1 MVRFVRG
8 SWLRRLVAGSL
19 AAAICLAG
27 RAPSALTLNTPTIAA
42 SDLWLAPASGRT
54 NGEAFSVAYQDVLG
68 GKAAR
73 ALPVLNRIA
82 SDAVVGG
89 YARLYA
95 GRAEMAL
102 DRPRDAAATAQ
113 KILAAGAP
121 GYLGN
126 AALLLAADAAAI
138 GGDTAGVVQALQELI
153 KRRPLEPEAVYLR
166 LGHAAMAAGDRALAI
181 RSWSSVYFDY
191 PLSEQADEATS
202 ILTKVAPESMTPTPD
217 TLGREFARAD
227 QLFDAKRYT
236 AARKAFAA
244 IRGVSTSDDRDRA
257 DLRIA
262 ECDVLLKHTAP
273 AIEALKALQAK
284 PTTRATET
292 RYYYLSAV
300 RDLGRQDDYVVL
312 ANQFVD
318 ANPGDPLA
326 EATLY
331 DLATYFTRQ
340 DDDARAAATY
350 AELYRRFPAGAHA
363 DRAAW
368 KAGWWAFRNGDYAT
382 TIQTFTSACDDFRHA
397 DLRPSWMYWTARA
410 NARLN
415 DREAA
420 IACFRLV
427 IHDYRNTY
435 YGREAKRELEALHVP
450 VENVVVDAARPDP
463 VAAIVPG
470 AMPANAALIRGLLS
484 AGLYDDAIGELRL
497 VQRDSGTSPLL
508 DATMAYALNRRG
520 DLRPGIQT
528 MRRAYPEFL
537 AQGGEAL
544 PSDILAVIF
553 PVAYWDLIRKY
564 SDAHKLDP
572 YIVAALIAQESTF
585 EAGVKSAANAW
596 GLMQILPSTG
606 REYARKLGIAP
617 FRTARLT
624 EPEVNIRI
632 GTAFFA
638 DMMDHLGDLSL
649 ALAAYN
655 AGEDRAARWQAA
667 RHGVER
673 DEFIDD
679 IPYPETQNYVKRI
692 IGTAEDYRLLY
703 QTGKAAPVAA
713 RPKR

>member
-1 MVRFVRG
+1 
-8 SWLRRLVAGSL
+8 L
-19 AAAICLAG
+19 
-27 RAPSALTLNTPTIAA
+27 
-42 SDLWLAPASGRT
+42 
-54 NGEAFSVAYQDVLG
+54 
-68 GKAAR
+68 
-73 ALPVLNRIA
+73 
-82 SDAVVGG
+82 
-89 YARLYA
+89 
-95 GRAEMAL
+95 
-102 DRPRDAAATAQ
+102 
-113 KILAAGAP
+113 
-121 GYLGN
+121 
-126 AALLLAADAAAI
+126 
-138 GGDTAGVVQALQELI
+138 
-153 KRRPLEPEAVYLR
+153 
-166 LGHAAMAAGDRALAI
+166 I

-202 ILTKVAPESMTPTPD
+202 MLTKVAPESMTPTTD

-257 DLRIA
+257 DLRVA

-318 ANPGDPLA
+318 TNPGDPLA

-331 DLATYFTRQ
+331 DLATHFTRQ

-382 TIQTFTSACDDFRHA
+382 TIQTFTSAATTFRHA
-397 DLRPSWMYWTARA
+397 DYRPGWMYWTGRA

-420 IACFRLV
+420 IASFRLV
-427 IHDYRNTY
+427 IRDYRNTY

-450 VENVVVDAARPDP
+450 VENVVVDTARPDP
-463 VAAIVPG
+463 VAAIIPG
-470 AMPANAALIRGLLS
+470 PMPANATLIRALLS

-497 VQRDSGTSPLL
+497 VQRDIGTSPLL

-544 PSDILAVIF
+544 PTDILAVIF

-638 DMMDHLGDLSL
+638 DLMDHLGDLSL

-655 AGEDRAARWQAA
+655 AGEDRAAHWQAA
-667 RHGVER
+667 RHGVDR